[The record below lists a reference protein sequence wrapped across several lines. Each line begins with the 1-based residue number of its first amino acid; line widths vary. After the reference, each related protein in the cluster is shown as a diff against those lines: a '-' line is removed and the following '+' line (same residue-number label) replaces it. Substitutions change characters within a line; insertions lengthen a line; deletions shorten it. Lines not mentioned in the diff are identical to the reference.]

1 MRLRSMILGS
11 DSLAARTAAD
21 GREPATLRTRAFDRE
36 GLAGRVA
43 PFALAGAVAVVVAVD
58 VPDLTWLAVGAVL
71 TAATILLALFVPWRR
86 LPRWSDAIPPLVYLA
101 AVAALR
107 HAGGGAASGYA
118 PLFLVP
124 ILWLAMYGT
133 RAQLLLALVGLGL
146 ALVVPIVLV
155 GAPHYPFSDWR
166 RLVILVTISAT
177 LGIMVQRLVREVR
190 AQTERAVAR
199 GSALAEQRDATE
211 AILDAASDAVVSFD
225 RSGTVLSANSAADAL
240 FGRTDLIGKDVFDTL
255 VPEHEIERLRG
266 GFGRLLLTDTPS
278 QREARFVA
286 ELRHAD
292 GRLIPVE
299 IAVARTKGPTGVWIH
314 AFVRDETVRSAAE
327 QGAQDHLRDL
337 ERLLA
342 VAREL
347 GGPEVDARTAIC
359 AAARELSDAD
369 FVLFFAPL
377 SEAGPLIVTGSSGD
391 STVSSDVELDREHSV
406 AGQVLRTT
414 RPSFSGDLAAD
425 PRLDPGAVR
434 QIGAGAAYW
443 QPVVSDGLGVGVL
456 VAYWRRPFA
465 ALPERTAAL
474 LGLFATQ
481 ASTVIERA
489 DLLARLEGL
498 ARTDALTGVANRR
511 ALDETLPVALA
522 GARRTGQPLSI
533 AMLDLDHFKRY
544 NDEHGHQAGDDLLQ
558 RIAAVWKQAVRPGD
572 MLARYG
578 GEEFLATLPSCDPHG
593 AVVVADRLRAVVP
606 GSQTASVGTAT
617 WDGVETLEALIA
629 RADAA
634 LYQAKAAGRDR
645 TVASS
650 GPADGQPGPVA

>member
-11 DSLAARTAAD
+11 DSLASRTAAD

-190 AQTERAVAR
+190 AQTEQAVAR

-650 GPADGQPGPVA
+650 GPADGHP

>member
-1 MRLRSMILGS
+1 MRLRSMILGD
-11 DSLAARTAAD
+11 DSLAARTAAV
-21 GREPATLRTRAFDRE
+21 GREPATPLTRAFDRE

-58 VPDLTWLAVGAVL
+58 APDLTWLAIGAVL
-71 TAATILLALFVPWRR
+71 TGVTILLALFVPWWR

-133 RAQLLLALVGLGL
+133 RGQLLIALVGLGL
-146 ALVVPIVLV
+146 ALVVPIALV
-155 GAPHYPFSDWR
+155 GGPGYPFTEWR
-166 RLVILVTISAT
+166 RFVILVTISAT

-199 GSALAEQRDATE
+199 GSALAGQRDATE

-240 FGRTDLIGKDVFDTL
+240 FGRTDLVGKDIFDEL
-255 VPEHEIERLRG
+255 VPEHEIKRLRD
-266 GFGRLLLTDTPS
+266 GFGRLLLSDTLS
-278 QREARFVA
+278 QREARFLA

-299 IAVARTKGPTGVWIH
+299 IAVARTNGATGVWIH
-314 AFVRDETVRSAAE
+314 AFVRDETVRRAAE
-327 QGAQDHLRDL
+327 LGAQDHLHDL

-342 VAREL
+342 VGREL
-347 GGPEVDARTAIC
+347 GGPAVDARTAIC

-377 SEAGPLIVTGSSGD
+377 SAAGPLIVTGSSGA
-391 STVSSDVELDREHSV
+391 STVASDVELDREHSV
-406 AGQVLRTT
+406 AGQVLRST

-425 PRLDPGAVR
+425 PRLDPVAVR
-434 QIGAGAAYW
+434 QIGASAAYW
-443 QPVVSDGLGVGVL
+443 QPVVSKGQGVGVL
-456 VAYWRRPFA
+456 VAYWQRPLA
-465 ALPERTAAL
+465 VLPERIAVL

-489 DLLARLEGL
+489 DLLARLESL
-498 ARTDALTGVANRR
+498 ARTDALTGLANRR
-511 ALDETLPVALA
+511 ALDEALPVALA
-522 GARRTGQPLSI
+522 GARRTGHPLSI

-544 NDEHGHQAGDDLLQ
+544 NDEQGHQAGDDLLQ

-572 MLARYG
+572 VLARYG

-617 WDGVETLEALIA
+617 WDGVEALEALIA

-645 TVASS
+645 TVASPR
-650 GPADGQPGPVA
+650 PADRQAGPVQ

>member
-1 MRLRSMILGS
+1 MRLRSMILGN
-11 DSLAARTAAD
+11 DSLAARTAAV
-21 GREPATLRTRAFDRE
+21 GREPATPRTRAFDRE

-58 VPDLTWLAVGAVL
+58 VPDLTWLAIGAVL
-71 TAATILLALFVPWRR
+71 TAATILLALFVPWWR

-155 GAPHYPFSDWR
+155 GAPHYPFADWR

-255 VPEHEIERLRG
+255 VPEHEIERLRD

-314 AFVRDETVRSAAE
+314 AFVRDETVRRAAD
-327 QGAQDHLRDL
+327 QGAQDHLHDL

-645 TVASS
+645 TVESS
-650 GPADGQPGPVA
+650 GPADGQPGPVH

>member
-21 GREPATLRTRAFDRE
+21 GREPSTLRTRAFDRE

-558 RIAAVWKQAVRPGD
+558 RTAAVWEEAVRPGD

-650 GPADGQPGPVA
+650 GPADGHP

>member
-1 MRLRSMILGS
+1 MSSGAEAIEVS
-11 DSLAARTAAD
+11 D
-21 GREPATLRTRAFDRE
+21 PRAFDRA

-43 PFALAGAVAVVVAVD
+43 PFALVSAVAVVAAVD
-58 VPDLTWLAVGAVL
+58 APDLTWLAIGAGL
-71 TAATILLALFVPWRR
+71 TGATILLALFAPWRR
-86 LPRWSDAIPPLVYLA
+86 MPPRSDVIPPLVYLA

-107 HAGGGAASGYA
+107 HAGGGATSGYA

-124 ILWLAMYGT
+124 ILWLALYGT

-146 ALVVPIVLV
+146 ALLVPIVLV
-155 GAPHYPFSDWR
+155 GAPLYPFTEWR
-166 RLVILVTISAT
+166 RLVFLVTIGAT
-177 LGIMVQRLVREVR
+177 LGIIVQQLVQEAR

-199 GSALAEQRDATE
+199 GSALAEQRDATK

-225 RSGTVLSANSAADAL
+225 RSGIVLSANSAADAL

-255 VPEHEIERLRG
+255 VPEWEIERLRN
-266 GFGRLLLTDTPS
+266 GFGRVLLTDTPS

-292 GRLIPVE
+292 GRLVPVE
-299 IAVARTKGPTGVWIH
+299 IAVARTKSPTGVRIH
-314 AFVRDETVRSAAE
+314 AFVRDDSARSAEE
-327 QGAQDHLRDL
+327 QGAQDHLHDL

-359 AAARELSDAD
+359 AAARDLSDAD
-369 FVLFFAPL
+369 FVLFYAPI
-377 SEAGPLIVTGSSGD
+377 SDAGPLIVAGSSGD
-391 STVSSDVELDREHSV
+391 SSVSLDVELDREQSM

-434 QIGAGAAYW
+434 RIGAGAAYW
-443 QPVVSDGLGVGVL
+443 QPVVIDDQGVGVL

-465 ALPERTAAL
+465 ALPERTVAL
-474 LGLFATQ
+474 LGLFAAQ

-489 DLLARLEGL
+489 DLLARLQDL
-498 ARTDALTGVANRR
+498 VRTDALTGVANRR
-511 ALDETLPVALA
+511 AIDEALPVALA
-522 GARRTGQPLSI
+522 GARRTGQPLSVV
-533 AMLDLDHFKRY
+533 MLDLDHFKHY

-558 RIAAVWKQAVRPGD
+558 RIAAVWEQAVRPGD
-572 MLARYG
+572 TLARYG
-578 GEEFLATLPSCDPHG
+578 GEEFLAMLPSCDPQG

-606 GSQTASVGTAT
+606 GTQTGSVGTAT
-617 WDGVETLEALIA
+617 WDGAETIEALVG

-634 LYQAKAAGRDR
+634 MYEAKRTGRDR
-645 TVASS
+645 TVASP
-650 GPADGQPGPVA
+650 GPADGDPGPVH

>member
-11 DSLAARTAAD
+11 DSLASRTAAD

-190 AQTERAVAR
+190 AQTEQAVAR

-650 GPADGQPGPVA
+650 GPADGQPGPVH